1 MRIKYNICD
10 FCGYENH
17 IDNFKCEGED
27 CGVPLDLELSYNE
40 WGLPD
45 LKQKITT

>member
-1 MRIKYNICD
+1 MRIKYNTCD
-10 FCGYENH
+10 FCGYQNH

-27 CGVPLDLELSYNE
+27 CGVFLDLELTYNE

-45 LKQKITT
+45 LKQKKQ